1 MRRGLVLL
9 AAALLAVQAA
19 AADLT
24 IDLGTPETLTTEELL
39 ARPDVATITVPRD
52 VSYKRAMR
60 YRAVPLHAL
69 LDGRLPD
76 GDVLQVTATDGFVA
90 NLPERLVL
98 PTDGAGSVPWL
109 AIEPPDAPWPA
120 PLPGTITGPFYLVW
134 LDPEASG
141 IRSEQWPY
149 AVASLRGV
157 PADAAQWPEV
167 EVGAEVPAGSP
178 IRHGQ
183 LVVVTQCMVCHRMN
197 GAGDAEVG
205 PDLNLPHGPTE
216 YLTPWALR
224 ALVRD
229 PGAVRGWPEMRM
241 KGFDAAALSD
251 PDLDAVIAYLGY
263 MAASRP

>member
-1 MRRGLVLL
+1 M
-9 AAALLAVQAA
+9 
-19 AADLT
+19 
-24 IDLGTPETLTTEELL
+24 
-39 ARPDVATITVPRD
+39 
-52 VSYKRAMR
+52 
-60 YRAVPLHAL
+60 
-69 LDGRLPD
+69 
-76 GDVLQVTATDGFVA
+76 LQVTATDGFVT

-120 PLPGTITGPFYLVW
+120 PVPGTITGPFYLVW

-141 IRSEQWPY
+141 IRSEQWPRG
-149 AVASLRGV
+149 ASLRGV
-157 PADAAQWPEV
+157 PAERRSGRRSRSARRCRRD
-167 EVGAEVPAGSP
+167 SP

-183 LVVVTQCMVCHRMN
+183 VVVVTQCMVCHRMN

-205 PDLNLPHGPTE
+205 PDLNLPLGPTE

-241 KGFDAAALSD
+241 KRLRCGGAQR
-251 PDLDAVIAYLGY
+251 
-263 MAASRP
+263 SRPRCGDRLPGLYGGFSAIGDGRLRLC

>member
-205 PDLNLPHGPTE
+205 PDLNLPLGPTE
-216 YLTPWALR
+216 YLTPGRSGRWSATPAR
-224 ALVRD
+224 CVAGRRC
-229 PGAVRGWPEMRM
+229 G
-241 KGFDAAALSD
+241 
-251 PDLDAVIAYLGY
+251 
-263 MAASRP
+263 